1 MFRPKFRIT
10 LETYLTEKAQSLFPV
25 EDLVDEVHSMMS
37 HAIHYDELTS
47 KAFENMTLGVEEI
60 PSKFGWAN
68 NKRWI
73 HNTFEVQNPAGGWIF
88 RWTYEEC
95 VDFMQDALSNKY
107 FKKSA
112 VKSWSII
119 RIP

>member
-1 MFRPKFRIT
+1 MFDA
-10 LETYLTEKAQSLFPV
+10 E
-25 EDLVDEVHSMMS
+25 
-37 HAIHYDELTS
+37 AIKT
-47 KAFENMTLGVEEI
+47 FEHKTVGIEEI

-73 HNTFEVQNPAGGWIF
+73 HNTFEVRNLAGGWIF

-95 VDFMQDALSNKY
+95 VDFMQNSLSNKY

-112 VKSWSII
+112 VKSWSIV

>member
-1 MFRPKFRIT
+1 MFDA
-10 LETYLTEKAQSLFPV
+10 E
-25 EDLVDEVHSMMS
+25 
-37 HAIHYDELTS
+37 AIKT
-47 KAFENMTLGVEEI
+47 FEHKTVGIEEI

-73 HNTFEVQNPAGGWIF
+73 HNTFEVRNPAGGWIF

-95 VDFMQDALSNKY
+95 VDFMQNSLSIPY

-112 VKSWSII
+112 VKSWSIV